1 MEVIPK
7 LKISVKYLFPK
18 VLPITILIFLLISC
32 NQSKNNINDRSRR
45 NANWEWWVDS
55 KTGKGEWIALGEDSS
70 TLKNG
75 SYTTFYYNGEKCE
88 EGKLSNGKKVDTLF
102 AYNLK
107 GEPDFYQ
114 IADLDTTIY
123 FYQFGGYRKVYYREG
138 KLLAES
144 QIKNHKYYGILINY
158 YKNGNRKFVR
168 NYVKD
173 SGWNVQYYENGQ
185 QKDSAVEFNNSG
197 KGRICKSYF
206 ENGQI
211 KSIVNWNFKTGLQEG
226 NTKMFYESD
235 NKLNSNIKSSV
246 DWKNGLW
253 DGITLLYYANGIMS
267 DSMNF
272 IQGKHEGIAK
282 SWDENGKLY
291 LINSYRHDSLLNS
304 QNLNVK

>member
-7 LKISVKYLFPK
+7 LKISVKSLFQK
-18 VLPITILIFLLISC
+18 VLLITTLISLLFSC
-32 NQSKNNINDRSRR
+32 NQTKNSINDKSKR

-55 KTGKGEWIALGEDSS
+55 ETGKGQWITLGGDSS

-75 SYTTFYYNGEKCE
+75 RYTTFYYNGQKCE
-88 EGKLSNGKKVDTLF
+88 EGKLLNGKKIDTMF
-102 AYNLK
+102 AYDLK
-107 GEPDFYQ
+107 GELDFFQ
-114 IADLDTTIY
+114 IADLDSTMYI
-123 FYQFGGYRKVYYREG
+123 FKDGYRKVYYRDG

-144 QIKNHKYYGILINY
+144 QIKNHKSYGILINY
-158 YKNGNRKFVR
+158 YKNGNKNFVR
-168 NYVKD
+168 NYMKD
-173 SGWNVQYYENGQ
+173 SGWNIQYYENGQ
-185 QKDSAVEFNNSG
+185 MKDSATEFNNSG
-197 KGRICKSYF
+197 KGRICKSFF

-226 NTKMFYESD
+226 NTKMFYETD
-235 NKLNSNIKSSV
+235 NKLNSNIESSV

-282 SWDENGKLY
+282 SWDEIGKLY
-291 LINSYRHDSLLNS
+291 LINIYRHDSLLNS